1 MPWKKR
7 LLCATVCCMIMITLQ
22 GCKAASSGDFCT
34 LYKPVY
40 TAKADTQQTR
50 DDANGNN
57 AVWLALCQP
66 P

>member
-1 MPWKKR
+1 MM
-7 LLCATVCCMIMITLQ
+7 LITLQ

-34 LYKPVY
+34 LYKSVY

-50 DDANGNN
+50 DDVNGNN

-66 P
+66 E